1 MIKNRKDVLFF
12 GIIFFIIDQSLKLI
26 ISKNIILDSGFE
38 IIKDVLNIHLV
49 HNTGAA
55 FSILSGN
62 RLLLIAISVLTLI
75 FFIVFLFNQNN
86 VKDLEVF
93 AYSMLLG
100 GILGNLFDRIFR
112 GYVID
117 FISFKIFEYS
127 FPIFNF
133 ADICIVLS
141 LIILIIENLKGD
153 LWKE

>member
-49 HNTGAA
+49 HNIGAA

-62 RLLLIAISVLTLI
+62 RLLLIAISVITLI

-93 AYSMLLG
+93 TYSMLLG

>member
-86 VKDLEVF
+86 IKDLEVF
-93 AYSMLLG
+93 TYSMLLG

-112 GYVID
+112 GYVIN

>member
-38 IIKDVLNIHLV
+38 IIEDVLNIHLV

-62 RLLLIAISVLTLI
+62 RLLLIAISVLALI

-93 AYSMLLG
+93 TYSMLLG

-117 FISFKIFEYS
+117 FISFKIFGYS

>member
-86 VKDLEVF
+86 IKDLEVF
-93 AYSMLLG
+93 TYSMLLG

>member
-26 ISKNIILDSGFE
+26 VSKNIILDSGFE

-49 HNTGAA
+49 YNTGAA

-62 RLLLIAISVLTLI
+62 RLLLIAISVLALI

-86 VKDLEVF
+86 VKYLEVF
-93 AYSMLLG
+93 TYSMLLG

-117 FISFKIFEYS
+117 FISFKIFGYS

>member
-62 RLLLIAISVLTLI
+62 RLLLIAISVLALI

-93 AYSMLLG
+93 TYSMLLG

-117 FISFKIFEYS
+117 FISFKIFGYS

>member
-26 ISKNIILDSGFE
+26 VSKNIILDSGFE

-49 HNTGAA
+49 YNTGAA

-62 RLLLIAISVLTLI
+62 RLLLIAISVLALI

-93 AYSMLLG
+93 TYSMLLG

-117 FISFKIFEYS
+117 FISFKIFGYS

>member
-62 RLLLIAISVLTLI
+62 RLLLIAISVITLI

-93 AYSMLLG
+93 TYSMLLG

>member
-1 MIKNRKDVLFF
+1 MIKNKKDVLFF

-26 ISKNIILDSGFE
+26 VSKNIILDSGFE

-49 HNTGAA
+49 YNTGAA

-62 RLLLIAISVLTLI
+62 RLLLIAISVLALI

-93 AYSMLLG
+93 TYSMLLG

-117 FISFKIFEYS
+117 FISFKIFGYS